1 MDVGIKTIVDSA
13 ISFRVTH
20 VIELFPAPLPTSA
33 DELNLDT
40 GMDLFDQ
47 SPKFGFDELYLVA
60 GKTVQGESQG
70 QHCSVPIEE
79 FLRWQLERM
88 GPKTLWH
95 LADKVQAHVID
106 ILDFD
111 SEYELD
117 SDYSPEDWLD
127 VYEEDQ
133 FPGKGVEYIERLVSE
148 QPQQFFDILTDA
160 ILDDLYGL
168 LNKDWYETEIKKD
181 LTFAREIYDE
191 WQAPLMVVSMG
202 DFLVTLEPSND
213 RKLVLDQL
221 KITRM
226 FIRNCEKG

>member
-20 VIELFPAPLPTSA
+20 VIELFPAPLPTST
-33 DELNLDT
+33 DELSLDT
-40 GMDLFDQ
+40 GMDIFDQ

-70 QHCSVPIEE
+70 QHCTVPIEK

-88 GPKTLWH
+88 SPKTLWH
-95 LADKVQAHVID
+95 LVDKVQAHVIG
-106 ILDFD
+106 ILDFY
-111 SEYELD
+111 SECERD
-117 SDYSPEDWLD
+117 PDYSPEDWLD

-133 FPGKGVEYIERLVSE
+133 FPGKGVEYIERLVNE

-160 ILDDLYGL
+160 ILDDSYGL
-168 LNKDWYETEIKKD
+168 LNKEWYETEIKKD
-181 LTFAREIYDE
+181 LTFAREIYEE

-226 FIRNCEKG
+226 FIRNCEEG

>member
-20 VIELFPAPLPTSA
+20 VIELFPAPLPTST
-33 DELNLDT
+33 DKLRLDT
-40 GMDLFDQ
+40 GIHFFDQ
-47 SPKFGFDELYLVA
+47 SPKFGFDVLYLVA
-60 GKTVQGESQG
+60 RKTVQGESQG
-70 QHCSVPIEE
+70 QRCSMSIDK

-95 LADKVQAHVID
+95 LADKVQAHVIG
-106 ILDFD
+106 ILDFY
-111 SEYELD
+111 SECERD
-117 SDYSPEDWLD
+117 PDYSPEEWIN
-127 VYEEDQ
+127 VYAEDQ
-133 FPGKGVEYIERLVSE
+133 FPGKGVEYIERLVCE

-168 LNKDWYETEIKKD
+168 LNKDWYETDIKKD

-191 WQAPLMVVSMG
+191 WQAPLMVVSVG

-213 RKLVLDQL
+213 RKLALAQL

-226 FIRNCEKG
+226 FIRNCEEG